1 MERLT
6 ELAPEYSWAAIGDIE
21 KEQRGSIAVRA
32 VKSVKWHIFTVC
44 AVLLLYF
51 EAGWPI
57 WAAVA
62 APVALDVFINLLY
75 ILSHLSSG
83 YSVKEEGLLLSG
95 GYFRRVY
102 TICTYEKMQILT
114 MNYHPVAR
122 GYGIGDGAV
131 KLLNFAAGIPYLKKE
146 TAFEISKRIIRG
158 GTK

>member
-21 KEQRGSIAVRA
+21 KEQRSGIAVRA

-51 EAGWPI
+51 EAGWPVYTA
-57 WAAVA
+57 AAV
-62 APVALDVFINLLY
+62 PVALDVYKPALY
-75 ILSHLSSG
+75 I
-83 YSVKEEGLLLSG
+83 VAPVFRIFCKEEGLLLSG
-95 GYFRRVY
+95 GYFQKESTRYVLMKNADPD
-102 TICTYEKMQILT
+102 YELSSA
-114 MNYHPVAR
+114 AR

-146 TAFEISKRIIRG
+146 TAFGNI
-158 GTK
+158 